1 MRVARV
7 QGREVNGMEIHTTRF
22 GTVGIKSDDVILF
35 PSGILGLEDC
45 QHWILLADAQND
57 NLGWLQST
65 THGDV
70 ALAVVS
76 PRRFVPDYDVR
87 VPRSELEP
95 LVLESFDE
103 AHVLVTVSKTE
114 RNITVNLKAPLVI
127 NLRRRLG
134 RQVVH
139 NADEPLQYELCEL
152 EPARKIA

>member
-1 MRVARV
+1 
-7 QGREVNGMEIHTTRF
+7 MEIHTTRF
-22 GTVGIKSDDVILF
+22 GTLNIKSDDVILF
-35 PSGILGLEDC
+35 PAGMLGLDDC

-87 VPRSELEP
+87 VGRSELAP
-95 LVLESFDE
+95 LALASLEE
-103 AHVLVTVSKTE
+103 AHVLVALSKTE
-114 RNITVNLKAPLVI
+114 RGITLNLKAPLVI

-134 RQVVH
+134 RQVIH
-139 NADEPLQYELCEL
+139 NADEAVQYELCDV